1 MFSFHHVLAGME
13 RPQAIID
20 SKHFFVLSHLS
31 GPQPKGFLGF
41 EGGRGDPLEPSLGRA
56 RTKVKGKEGIEDSWD
71 QKEF

>member
-1 MFSFHHVLAGME
+1 MRHSW
-13 RPQAIID
+13 
-20 SKHFFVLSHLS
+20 KT
-31 GPQPKGFLGF
+31 GPFEVGF